1 MEKMFI
7 AIYKYFEKNRPAFFI
22 SFGISF
28 VLVSYFA
35 LQVRFEE
42 DISKVLPKD
51 KKIEKLNQ
59 VFQNSKFIDKLVVM
73 VSQKDTTAEEPD
85 SLVAFAD
92 KLVSTLQ
99 TQLGSHI
106 NKINYGTDDDLI
118 MELFNTIDDHLPI
131 YLSEKDYRT
140 IDTLMTEEKV
150 KETLSQN
157 FRTLSSPAGI
167 ALKSVITKDPLGI
180 SFIALKKLEELQ
192 YDKNFELYDGHV
204 ITKDQKT
211 LLIFITPAWPPNN
224 TAKNAVL
231 LKGIDNIIDS
241 LSSTSYKKTTA
252 TYFGAAA
259 AYVGNALQLRKD
271 TLFTQGLTVL
281 ILIVFLGV
289 YFRKKLAPVIILV
302 PVLFGSLFALSAI
315 YFINGSISVIA
326 LGTGSVVLGIAVNYS
341 LHIFN
346 HYRHTKSIEQV
357 IKDLALP
364 LTVGSFT
371 TIGGFLCLEFAE
383 SDILKDLGL
392 FSAFSLIGASLCSL
406 IFLPQFIT
414 TKKEQKE
421 HKIILLSW
429 IDKVASYN
437 PEYNKFIVIGILAL
451 TVVFAYT
458 AGNVGFESDL
468 LRMNYMPDRLKLA
481 EDKLNKIN
489 EFSLQSVYLVTE
501 GKTLNEALENNEK
514 LVAKI
519 EQMKEKNIVKKY
531 SGISSFI
538 ISDSLQRARIK
549 AWSAYWT
556 PEKKRQLLVT
566 LRKEGLAQGYKT
578 TAFDNFSQLL
588 DKDFQLADEGA
599 TARIRKTF
607 LDDFI
612 TEKPGRS
619 SIVTLVKVASE
630 NKAAV
635 YKAFENDPNSTVV
648 DKQYLTAKFVDII
661 NSDFTR
667 IAVMSSLLVF
677 SVLLLTYGRFE
688 LTMVSFI
695 PMFIS
700 WIWILGIMAI
710 LGIQF
715 NIINIIISALIFGLG
730 DDYSL
735 FIMDGL
741 LQEYKTGKKNL
752 SSFKSSIFLSAI
764 TTIAGLGVLIFA
776 KHPALRSIALI
787 SIIGISC
794 VVLMAQILIP
804 FLFNILIKNRV
815 QKKQFP
821 WTLSGFLLT
830 IFSFAYFVL
839 GSILLTITGLLFGRL
854 NPMKKVKRKLIY
866 HTIISGFVRSMI
878 YLMANVKKRVINDAK
893 EDFSRPAIIICNHQ
907 SFLDSQ
913 VIIMLHPKLILFT
926 NKWVWNSPV
935 FGGVVRLAD
944 YYPIEQGAEPSIDL
958 LADRVKE
965 GYSIVVFPE
974 GTRSRDES
982 IGRFHKG
989 AFYLAEK
996 LNLDILPIIIEGTGY
1011 TITKGD
1017 FLLKNGRITLK
1028 FLPRIKPDDTRYG
1041 VGYSERA
1048 KKISRYFREEFRSLC
1063 DTTQQTAYFRERL
1076 IYNYLYKGPV
1086 LEWYMRIKTRLE
1098 KNYQPIH
1105 ELLPVQGKFLDI
1117 GCGYGFMSY
1126 MLQFVSPQREITGID
1141 YDEEKIETAN
1151 NCFSKNER
1159 INFEA
1164 TDVMDYTFEE
1174 YDAIILADML
1184 HYLLPDQQTELIEKC
1199 IRHLRPGGTILIRD
1213 GNKDMVAKHK
1223 GTKLTEFFS
1232 TKVVGFNKT
1241 SGKGLSFI
1249 SGKQVELLAKKNG
1262 MRCEII
1268 DSTKY
1273 TSNIFF
1279 ILKHDTDYAGV

>member
-1 MEKMFI
+1 MEKIFI
-7 AIYKYFEKNRPAFFI
+7 ALYRYFDRKRAVFFI

-28 VLVSYFA
+28 ALVSYYA

-59 VFQNSKFIDKLVVM
+59 VFQNSKFIDKLVIM
-73 VSQKDTTAEEPD
+73 VSQKDTAAEEPD

-92 KLVSTLQ
+92 KFVSSVQ
-99 TQLGSHI
+99 SQFGPNI
-106 NKINYGTDDDLI
+106 NKINYASDDDLV
-118 MELFNTIDDHLPI
+118 MDLFNTIDNHLPI

-140 IDTLMTEEKV
+140 IDTLMTPEKV
-150 KETLSQN
+150 RATLAQN
-157 FRTLSSPAGI
+157 FRTLTSPAGI
-167 ALKSVITKDPLGI
+167 ALKSVIVKDPLGI
-180 SFIALKKLEELQ
+180 SFIALKKLQQLQ
-192 YDKNFELYDGHV
+192 YDENFQLYDGHV
-204 ITKDQKT
+204 VTKDQKT
-211 LLIFITPAWPPNN
+211 LLIFITPAYPPNN
-224 TAKNAVL
+224 TAQNAVL
-231 LKGIDNIIDS
+231 LKGIDRIIDS
-241 LSSTSYKKTTA
+241 LSTTSYKNTTA
-252 TYFGAAA
+252 SYFGAAA
-259 AYVGNALQLRKD
+259 AYVGNALQLRRD
-271 TLFTQGLTVL
+271 TFFTQGLTVA
-281 ILIVFLGV
+281 ILIIFLGV
-289 YFRKKLAPVIILV
+289 YFRKKTAPFIILV

-346 HYRHTKSIEQV
+346 HYRHTRSIEQV

-406 IFLPQFIT
+406 IFLPQFIAS
-414 TKKEQKE
+414 KKEQKQ

-429 IDKVASYN
+429 IDTFASYN
-437 PEYNKFIVIGILAL
+437 PEYNKYIVIGILAL
-451 TVVFAYT
+451 TGVFAYT
-458 AGNVGFESDL
+458 AGNVSFESDL
-468 LRMNYMPDRLKLA
+468 LRMNYMPDRLKQA
-481 EDKLNKIN
+481 EAKLNKIN
-489 EFSLQSVYLVTE
+489 EYSLQSVYLVTD
-501 GKTLNEALENNEK
+501 GKDLNEALVNNEK

-519 EQMKEKNIVKKY
+519 EELKDKNIVKKY
-531 SGISSFI
+531 SGISAFI
-538 ISDSLQRARIK
+538 ISDSLQRQRIA
-549 AWSAYWT
+549 AWKIYWT
-556 PEKKRQLLVT
+556 PEKKQQLLAT
-566 LRKEGLAQGYKT
+566 LRKEGGALGYKT
-578 TAFDNFSQLL
+578 SAFDSFSQLL
-588 DKDFQLADEGA
+588 DQDFQLADEGA
-599 TARIRKTF
+599 TAKVRKTF

-612 TEKPGRS
+612 TEKPS
-619 SIVTLVKVASE
+619 HASIVTLVKVSQE
-630 NKAAV
+630 NKAQV
-635 YKAFENDPNSTVV
+635 YKTFEDDPNSTVV
-648 DKQYLTAKFVDII
+648 DKQYLTAKFVEII
-661 NSDFTR
+661 NSDFTK

-677 SVLLLTYGRFE
+677 FVLLLTYGRIE
-688 LTMVSFI
+688 LTLVSFI

-700 WIWILGIMAI
+700 WIWILGIMGI

-735 FIMDGL
+735 YIMDGL

-752 SSFKSSIFLSAI
+752 ASFKSSIFLSAI

-787 SIIGISC
+787 SIIGITC

-804 FLFNILIKNRV
+804 WLFNILIKNRV

-821 WTLSGFLLT
+821 WTVSGFLLT

-839 GSILLTITGLLFGRL
+839 GSLLLTITGLLFGRL
-854 NPMKKVKRKLIY
+854 NPMKKVRRKRIY
-866 HTIISGFVRSMI
+866 HTLISKFVKSMI
-878 YLMANVKKRVINDAK
+878 YLMANVTKRVINTEN
-893 EDFSRPAIIICNHQ
+893 EDFSKPAIIICNHQ

-974 GTRSRDES
+974 GTRSTDEH

-1017 FLLKNGRITLK
+1017 FLLKNGKITLK
-1028 FLPRIKPDDTRYG
+1028 FLPRIKPDDTRFG
-1041 VGYSERA
+1041 TGYSERT
-1048 KKISRYFREEFRSLC
+1048 KRIGRYFREEFARLC
-1063 DTTQQTAYFRERL
+1063 AQTHQTGYFREQL

-1086 LEWYMRIKTRLE
+1086 LEWYMKVKLRLE

-1105 ELLPVQGKFLDI
+1105 ELLPQQGKMLDI

-1141 YDEEKIETAN
+1141 YDEEKIETAS
-1151 NCFSKNER
+1151 NCFSRNDR
-1159 INFEA
+1159 IRFEA
-1164 TDVMDYTFEE
+1164 TDVMEYAFET

-1184 HYLLPDQQTELIEKC
+1184 HYLQPDQQTILIERC

-1213 GNKDMVAKHK
+1213 GDKDLAEKHK
-1223 GTKLTEFFS
+1223 GTRLTEFFS
-1232 TKVVGFNKT
+1232 TKLIGFNKT
-1241 SGKGLSFI
+1241 SGEGLSFL
-1249 SGKQVELLAKKNG
+1249 SGRRVEAIARENG
-1262 MRCEII
+1262 MNCQVI
-1268 DSTKY
+1268 DGTKY
-1273 TSNIFF
+1273 TSNVFF
-1279 ILKHDTDYAGV
+1279 VLKHNLTNH